1 MAYTVMID
9 AGHGGKDPGA
19 VYQERRE
26 KDDTL
31 KLAMAVG
38 QILQENGIHVV
49 YTRTTDVYETP
60 YEKAMEANKARVDFF
75 VSIHRN
81 SYPQANAVSGV
92 EVLVYDKNGLKNEMA
107 EEIADQLETVGYVNL
122 GVKERPNLVVLRR
135 TKMPAILVEA
145 GFINSDTDNKLFD
158 QNFDATARA
167 IADGILDVLQEDT
180 TEDEEKVY
188 RVQTGAFRNPDNA
201 NRMLNELLE
210 EGYSAAIYE
219 RDGLFLVQVGNE
231 SSLTDAAALERR
243 LKREGY
249 ATVLVTK

>member
-1 MAYTVMID
+1 M
-9 AGHGGKDPGA
+9 
-19 VYQERRE
+19 
-26 KDDTL
+26 
-31 KLAMAVG
+31 
-38 QILQENGIHVV
+38 
-49 YTRTTDVYETP
+49 
-60 YEKAMEANKARVDFF
+60 
-75 VSIHRN
+75 
-81 SYPQANAVSGV
+81 
-92 EVLVYDKNGLKNEMA
+92 
-107 EEIADQLETVGYVNL
+107 ETVGYVNL

-180 TEDEEKVY
+180 GEGEEKIY

-201 NRMLNELLE
+201 NRVLNELLE

-219 RDGLFLVQVGNE
+219 RDGLFLVQAGNE
-231 SSLTDAAALERR
+231 SSLADAAALERR
-243 LKREGY
+243 LKRDGY

>member
-38 QILQENGIHVV
+38 QILQENGIRVE

-60 YEKAMEANKARVDFF
+60 YEKAMEANNAGVDFF

-92 EVLVYDKNGLKNEMA
+92 EVLVYDKSGLKNEMA
-107 EEIADQLETVGYVNL
+107 EEIADCRICKSGS
-122 GVKERPNLVVLRR
+122 ERTPESRSSSQN
-135 TKMPAILVEA
+135 ENA
-145 GFINSDTDNKLFD
+145 GNSCGSRIYQF
-158 QNFDATARA
+158 R
-167 IADGILDVLQEDT
+167 
-180 TEDEEKVY
+180 Y
-188 RVQTGAFRNPDNA
+188 R
-201 NRMLNELLE
+201 
-210 EGYSAAIYE
+210 
-219 RDGLFLVQVGNE
+219 
-231 SSLTDAAALERR
+231 
-243 LKREGY
+243 
-249 ATVLVTK
+249 